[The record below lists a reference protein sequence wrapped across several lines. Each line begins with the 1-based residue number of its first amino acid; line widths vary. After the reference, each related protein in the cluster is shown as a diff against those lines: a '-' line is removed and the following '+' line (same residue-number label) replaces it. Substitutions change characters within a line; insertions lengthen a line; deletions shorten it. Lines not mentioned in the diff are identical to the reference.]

1 MDRSKSRHKQHQK
14 GTKRKGKKRRRKK
27 KRKQEQNKPKE
38 AKTRAKRAFYCFN
51 HVSIESNEPKFLSMD
66 TDESEFSA
74 FPQDPAGVAKK
85 L

>member
-1 MDRSKSRHKQHQK
+1 MDRGKSRHKPHQK

-38 AKTRAKRAFYCFN
+38 AKTRAKEHFI
-51 HVSIESNEPKFLSMD
+51 VSIMSRLSQMRQKCLSMD

-74 FPQDPAGVAKK
+74 FPHDPT
-85 L
+85 